1 MYLLDTNICIA
12 LLKGNSL
19 AVNQFKVKYQNC
31 YLSTLVIAELY
42 KGVYCS
48 SRIQENL
55 ATLERFILQMLVVDF
70 DKNAAQEFGK
80 IQAELRILGKP
91 TGQVDAL
98 IGAVAR
104 SRHDT
109 LVSDNT
115 RHFTN
120 IANFYLENWLSS

>member
-1 MYLLDTNICIA
+1 MYLLDTNIRIA

-19 AVNQFKVKYQNC
+19 AVNQFKVKYQSC
-31 YLSTLVIAELY
+31 YLSTLVIGELY

-55 ATLERFILQMLVVDF
+55 ATLERFILQMLIVDF
-70 DKNAAQEFGK
+70 DKNAAQEFGE

-98 IGAVAR
+98 IAAVAR
-104 SRHDT
+104 SRQDI
-109 LVSDNT
+109 LVTDKHTS
-115 RHFTN
+115 
-120 IANFYLENWLSS
+120 FYEYC